1 MILGFIGVAVFG
13 FLAMGEHG
21 PGHNFSGCI
30 AALQGKADCSAF
42 GGLVSFAS
50 FHLDAFKVF
59 SSANFSAAIAALQ
72 GKADCSAFGGLVSF
86 ASFHLDAFKVFS
98 SANFSAATAAF
109 LAFFIAALVFSTAS
123 ASRLFDL
130 RFSKNTVSSAVT
142 YSVGYGFYTPLEQNL
157 KNWFALHENSPAI
170 F

>member
-1 MILGFIGVAVFG
+1 MKNLFVVFMILGFIGVAVFG

-59 SSANFSAAIAALQ
+59 SSANFSAA
-72 GKADCSAFGGLVSF
+72 
-86 ASFHLDAFKVFS
+86 
-98 SANFSAATAAF
+98 TAAF

-123 ASRLFDL
+123 ASRLCDL
-130 RFSKNTVSSAVT
+130 RVSKKTVASAVT
-142 YSVGYGFYTPLEQNL
+142 YSVGDGFYTPLEQNL
-157 KNWFALHENSPAI
+157 KNWCALHENSPAI

>member
-1 MILGFIGVAVFG
+1 MKNLFVVFMILGFIGVAVFG

-59 SSANFSAAIAALQ
+59 SSANFSAATAV
-72 GKADCSAFGGLVSF
+72 GLV
-86 ASFHLDAFKVFS
+86 LFS
-98 SANFSAATAAF
+98 
-109 LAFFIAALVFSTAS
+109 AALVFSTAS

-130 RFSKNTVSSAVT
+130 RFSKNTDSSAVT

>member
-21 PGHNFSGCI
+21 PGHNFSGC
-30 AALQGKADCSAF
+30 
-42 GGLVSFAS
+42 
-50 FHLDAFKVF
+50 
-59 SSANFSAAIAALQ
+59 IAALQ